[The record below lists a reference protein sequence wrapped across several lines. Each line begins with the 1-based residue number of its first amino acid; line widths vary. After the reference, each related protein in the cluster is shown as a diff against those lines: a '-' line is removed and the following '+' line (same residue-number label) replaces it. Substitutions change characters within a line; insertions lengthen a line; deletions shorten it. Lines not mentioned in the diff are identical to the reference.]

1 MNAELLFEAL
11 NEAAPEDILAAG
23 RAGGYLEAR
32 NMRPIVRIALVAAAV
47 LILLAGAVAA
57 KTVLGI
63 WNDRWVQTP
72 AADPAAVVRSAIEN
86 QAQKEYTVSVRI
98 DAIREDAAEANRVW
112 AGSHDSMLAR
122 QNGWTDHSAALAP
135 YDREDFKAFYAAYT
149 VEYDHTKTWYAD
161 GALGQWFYLIR
172 NEKGNWEIWES
183 CDPVALDPP
192 AAPDTETETPLPEP
206 EDADGAVEAVVRM
219 VKGWEDFD
227 DVAAITVEEAA
238 CSTAHRKK
246 ALERV
251 TGSSLA
257 AAEGW
262 TEAYLREN
270 LAAVEITWTTQYRP
284 DPDLPERAPETE
296 TAVYYLL
303 RDPATGQ
310 WKNSEITG
318 FMDGQE

>member
-11 NEAAPEDILAAG
+11 NEAEPEDILRAG

-72 AADPAAVVRSAIEN
+72 AADPAAVVHSAIEN

-112 AGSHDSMLAR
+112 AGSRDSMLAR

-172 NEKGNWEIWES
+172 NRTGQWEIWES

-192 AAPDTETETPLPEP
+192 AASDTETETPLPEP

-227 DVAAITVEEAA
+227 DVAAITVEEAERL
-238 CSTAHRKK
+238 TAEQDVI
-246 ALERV
+246 L
-251 TGSSLA
+251 
-257 AAEGW
+257 AEGW
-262 TEAYLREN
+262 TEEYLQNN